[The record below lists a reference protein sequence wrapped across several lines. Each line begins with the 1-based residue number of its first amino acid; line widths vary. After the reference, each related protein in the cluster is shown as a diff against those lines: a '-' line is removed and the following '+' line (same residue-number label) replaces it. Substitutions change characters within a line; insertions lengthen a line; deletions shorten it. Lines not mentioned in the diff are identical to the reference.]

1 MGKTKIELFEEKL
14 LKEGISDDGLQEYGK
29 LLKRAGND
37 WNRIQHCF
45 RTAYFFPVKR
55 ISDAERLIEFGIS
68 NYGSERGCRIPAYE
82 MLGTLYE
89 RAGLYKKAYDIYV
102 AIYPDIGGFR
112 GRFPWCLLDTKMHID
127 NFKYSEELKQYY
139 ELCLAEPIFSKTF
152 IQNQFLLNLAEYII
166 ADYCKDLDGKRK
178 AFDAIHEMVEPG
190 YRGALYKLLKRH
202 KHEEKLI
209 ITKETKAFLKC
220 MAHDIT
226 KKRKNVPIIAK

>member
-139 ELCLAEPIFSKTF
+139 EL
-152 IQNQFLLNLAEYII
+152 
-166 ADYCKDLDGKRK
+166 
-178 AFDAIHEMVEPG
+178 
-190 YRGALYKLLKRH
+190 
-202 KHEEKLI
+202 
-209 ITKETKAFLKC
+209 
-220 MAHDIT
+220 
-226 KKRKNVPIIAK
+226 